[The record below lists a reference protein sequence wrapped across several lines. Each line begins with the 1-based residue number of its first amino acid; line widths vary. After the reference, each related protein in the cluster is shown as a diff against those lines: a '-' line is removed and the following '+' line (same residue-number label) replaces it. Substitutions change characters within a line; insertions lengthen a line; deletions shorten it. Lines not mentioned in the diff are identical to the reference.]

1 MDQSFW
7 DQNGDW
13 ISAAITMAI
22 TITIAIVVDRYVLAH
37 AGRYASRV
45 ADVSRAANTRL
56 RLVRRLIFVV
66 ILVIGGSIAL
76 NYVAKLDK
84 LATGLLASSA
94 VIALIAGLAARQVLA
109 NPLAGIMLAMTQPI
123 RIGDSITVDEQDGR
137 VEDLT
142 LSYTFI
148 DTGDGRLMVVPNEK
162 IVTTV
167 LFNRSTGNR
176 SAPATASVWLPP
188 DADLGKARTALDP
201 LELSAINVAE
211 ITAEGVR
218 VEVQGPSDP
227 SRTVMAGEE
236 AVLREKAHEALREAG
251 VLAVA

>member
-7 DQNGDW
+7 DHNGDW
-13 ISAAITMAI
+13 ISAAITMAL
-22 TITIAIVVDRYVLAH
+22 TIGIAIVVDRYVLAH
-37 AGRYASRV
+37 AGRYATRV
-45 ADVSRAANTRL
+45 ADVSRAASTRL
-56 RLVRRLIFVV
+56 RVVRRLIFVV
-66 ILVIGGSIAL
+66 ILVIGGAIAL
-76 NYVAKLDK
+76 NYVTKLDK

-109 NPLAGIMLAMTQPI
+109 NPLAGIMLAITQPI
-123 RIGDSITVDEQDGR
+123 RIGDAISIEEQDGR

-162 IVTTV
+162 IVTSV

-188 DADLGKARTALDP
+188 DADLAKARTALDP
-201 LELSAINVAE
+201 LELSAVSVAE

-251 VLAVA
+251 VLAAT